1 MKRTR
6 ALLAI
11 GCACI
16 VPFSLIACGDDGDD
30 NGAAATTTTKTSA
43 PEDVI
48 APDTKVAAG
57 LTGLGKLATS
67 ISETTN
73 TNAARLKAKGLEAF
87 WAPVEGTVKRNE
99 PDMYATIEEDLSLLE
114 SGDPA
119 KTKTGAEEL
128 NDTVDAYLAAHP
140 A

>member
-16 VPFSLIACGDDGDD
+16 VPFSLIACGDDKDD
-30 NGAAATTTTKTSA
+30 SAAATTATTTTSA

-57 LTGLGKLATS
+57 LTGLKKLATS
-67 ISETTN
+67 ISQTTS
-73 TNAARLKAKGLEAF
+73 TAAAKLKAKGLEAF

-114 SGDPA
+114 SGEPA
-119 KTKTGAEEL
+119 KTKTGASEL

>member
-16 VPFSLIACGDDGDD
+16 VPFSLIACGEDKDD
-30 NGAAATTTTKTSA
+30 NAAGTTTTTETSA

-73 TNAARLKAKGLEAF
+73 TAAAKAKAEGLEAF

-99 PDMYATIEEDLSLLE
+99 PDMYSTIEEDLSLLE
-114 SGDPA
+114 PGTAA
-119 KTKTGAEEL
+119 KTKTGAQEMGE
-128 NDTVDAYLAAHP
+128 TVDAYIAKHP
-140 A
+140 G

>member
-30 NGAAATTTTKTSA
+30 GAAATTTTKSSA

-48 APDTKVAAG
+48 APDAKVAAG

-67 ISETTN
+67 ISQTTN
-73 TNAARLKAKGLEAF
+73 ANAAKLKAKGLETF

-114 SGDPA
+114 SGEPA
-119 KTKTGAEEL
+119 KTKAGAEEL
-128 NDTVDAYLAAHP
+128 NETVDAYLAAHP